1 MDSDVHHSLS
11 AWSHMGMVIEEQL
24 QPSFAL
30 CYLLAL
36 CLRVDLHY
44 FASERLVCVG
54 VLYQPLWL
62 VCVDLYPSCG

>member
-11 AWSHMGMVIEEQL
+11 TWSHIRMVIEERL

-30 CYLLAL
+30 CCLLTL
-36 CLRVDLHY
+36 CLHVDLHY
-44 FASERLVCVG
+44 FSSERLVYVG

-62 VCVDLYPSCG
+62 VCVDL